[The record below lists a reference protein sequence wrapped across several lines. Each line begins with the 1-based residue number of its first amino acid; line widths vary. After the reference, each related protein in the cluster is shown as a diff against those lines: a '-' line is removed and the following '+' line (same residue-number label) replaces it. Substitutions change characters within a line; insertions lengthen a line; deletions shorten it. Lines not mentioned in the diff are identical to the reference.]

1 MEDGEDEYRKISH
14 GFRGGQLVRP
24 HWPQALSS
32 SSQNMQH
39 IAKAATGER
48 GRGRGPNA
56 EALRRGAR
64 AREKA
69 RFPRQR
75 SRDYCPLLTMN

>member
-1 MEDGEDEYRKISH
+1 MKTAKMQYRKISH

-48 GRGRGPNA
+48 GRGRGATP
-56 EALRRGAR
+56 RR
-64 AREKA
+64 
-69 RFPRQR
+69 
-75 SRDYCPLLTMN
+75 